1 MAQNRTHDYR
11 GERSSANLNRK
22 FVDIIPPGV
31 YSGFTVAVDGTIAP
45 GVLMTAEGIRIEED
59 APVSV
64 SPPVGDATYSRK
76 DLIVCQYMYETSVP
90 APQATYAVI
99 EGIPAETPEYPAQP
113 EHTILL
119 AQATMAPGGVTWSEN
134 KLVNSVPVPKS
145 TDLAGNGWNSALTL
159 VQLAT
164 DLVNEVDDRVNA
176 VATEADTREQADAA
190 LVNTINQSVGA
201 EADAREQADALLANK
216 GGDTFTGHMTF
227 QDDVTFPAAHAAD
240 VKFDGDVEFKRT
252 IPASAGSCYLGGS
265 PDPYYAA
272 GKINFNGISQ
282 AAAIPIPTIVGAEI
296 VSVKFGFINTDGN
309 AHTIDMSL
317 LRKTLTSNGA
327 VNVTQEIG
335 IPANDVLSSTLLV
348 KTTDGGGTAGPR
360 TMAEDEL
367 WEAYVQAKDADFDTS
382 VFGWMGI
389 TVTYRRRKVIQ

>member
-11 GERSSANLNRK
+11 GERSSAHLNRK
-22 FVDIIPPGV
+22 LVGIIPPGV
-31 YSGFTVAVDGTIAP
+31 YSGFTVSVDGTIAP
-45 GVLMTAEGIRIEED
+45 GVLMTADGVRVEED

-64 SPPVGDATYSRK
+64 TPPVGDATYSRK
-76 DLIVCQYMYETSVP
+76 DLIVCQYLYETSVP

-99 EGIPAETPEYPAQP
+99 QGVPAATPEYPAIP
-113 EHTILL
+113 DHCIVL

-145 TDLAGNGWNSALTL
+145 TDLAGDGWNSALTL
-159 VQLAT
+159 VQLAS
-164 DLVNEVDDRVNA
+164 DLADEVTNRGSA
-176 VATEADTREQADAA
+176 VASEADTREQADAA
-190 LVNTINQSVGA
+190 LVNTLNLAVGA

-216 GGDTFTGHMTF
+216 GGDTFTGHMIF

-240 VKFDGDVEFKRT
+240 VKFDGDVEFKRS
-252 IPASAGSCYLGGS
+252 IPASAGSCYLAGA

-282 AAAIPIPTIVGAEI
+282 AAAIPIPTVVGAEI

-309 AHTIDMSL
+309 THTIDMSI

-327 VNVTQEIG
+327 VNSTQEVG
-335 IPANDVLSSTLLV
+335 LPLNDAISLTLLV
-348 KTTDGGGTAGPR
+348 QTTDGGGTAGPR

-367 WEAYVQAKDADFDTS
+367 WEAYVQVKNDDFSTG
-382 VFGWMGI
+382 VLGWTGI
-389 TVTYRRRKVIQ
+389 TVTYRRRKLIA